1 MQDSVIMK
9 KHALVL
15 AALVALTAGTALAHG
30 FKAGPVDIE
39 HPWARAT
46 APSAPN
52 GSAYM
57 VLSTHGPDSDRL
69 LSASTPVADKAEL
82 HTHLMDNGVMKMRQV
97 DAIEVSPGSPTA
109 LQPGGLHVMLFGLK
123 QPLAPGKAFPLTLTF
138 EKAGPVTVQVDV
150 QSAGSAAP
158 SHGGAAGPQAGGTQH
173 KH

>member
-1 MQDSVIMK
+1 MK
-9 KHALVL
+9 KHALALAVL
-15 AALVALTAGTALAHG
+15 TALTAGTALAHDY
-30 FKAGPVDIE
+30 KAGSVAVD

-46 APSAPN
+46 APSARN

-57 VLSTHGPDSDRL
+57 VLSTSGQDGDRL
-69 LSASTPVADKAEL
+69 LSASTPAADKAEL

-97 DAIEVSPGSPTA
+97 DAIEVAPGSATA

-123 QPLAPGKAFPLTLTF
+123 QPLAQGKAFPLTLTF

-150 QSAGSAAP
+150 QGAGSAAP
-158 SHGGAAGPQAGGTQH
+158 SHGGAGGPQAGGMQH